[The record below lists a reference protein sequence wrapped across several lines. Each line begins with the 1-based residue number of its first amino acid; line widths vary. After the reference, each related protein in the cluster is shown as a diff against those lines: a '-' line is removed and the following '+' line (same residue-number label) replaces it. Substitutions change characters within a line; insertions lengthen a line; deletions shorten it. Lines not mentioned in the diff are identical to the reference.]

1 MGSELIEKYAFEA
14 IDLIKKKEVS
24 SSELLKASQER
35 HLEVDSHVNAL
46 PYTFYDK
53 ALTKAKSINVDIE
66 AQNNKSLLGL
76 PIAVKDYNDVGGVP
90 TTFGSK
96 IFSNNIPLKSD
107 STIARLEKN
116 GALPVAKSNVPEWAG
131 GHTFNPVYGITRNPF
146 NKNKIAGGSSGGS
159 SVALATKQVWLATGN
174 DLGGS
179 LRTPASF
186 NNIVGLRPSIGV
198 VPRSLRYN
206 RFDPLWVEGPLARC
220 VKDIGL
226 KYRGWV

>member
-1 MGSELIEKYAFEA
+1 MGNELIQKYAFEA
-14 IDLIKKKEVS
+14 VDLIRKREVS

-35 HLEVDSHVNAL
+35 HIEVDEQVNAL

-53 ALTKAKSINVDIE
+53 ALIKAKNINIDSE
-66 AQNNKSLLGL
+66 RQNKKSLLGL
-76 PIAVKDYNDVGGVP
+76 PIAVKDYNDVAGVP

-96 IFSNNIPLKSD
+96 IFSNNIPSKSD
-107 STIARLEKN
+107 STIARLEQN

-131 GHTFNPVYGITRNPF
+131 GHTFNPVYGVTKNPF

-198 VPRSLRYN
+198 VPRGLRYN
-206 RFDPLWVEGPLARC
+206 RFDPLWVEGPLAR
-220 VKDIGL
+220 
-226 KYRGWV
+226 